1 MKEATVIGMRP
12 SPRGDTTGD
21 KAEETLSKKRLSET
35 QETRPTACLLL
46 LASVEAATV
55 GMRRPKGRHRRQG
68 QRNTFKEAI
77 VGDTGDKTD
86 GTLVVL
92 G

>member
-1 MKEATVIGMRP
+1 MKEATAIGMRP
-12 SPRGDTTGD
+12 SPRGDTGD
-21 KAEETLSKKRLSET
+21 KAEETKKRLSET